1 MARDN
6 DKSKTSKTARVMN
19 LLSKK
24 PDPSQE
30 ETAEAVENQPSQPL
44 PPIISSLAPDAAVS
58 AQIKD
63 ALEDVLESE
72 QRIPLEIETP
82 HAQQPEPQPENPAQ
96 PEPPQPDPT
105 PEPAPVSQPEP
116 QPAPAEPAAPV
127 QQEAPVQ
134 ETAPVLQAAPAQ
146 EGPAQPALFDPSALA
161 AEGYIN
167 VMQVLVEEKALKYV
181 QMFGLCECDQCMAD
195 VKALALNHLPPK
207 YVVMRQGDVIPKLTF
222 YEGKYGS
229 DIIAQLLNACRIVKE
244 HPHHHR

>member
-1 MARDN
+1 MATKDN

-24 PDPSQE
+24 PDPAQE
-30 ETAEAVENQPSQPL
+30 ETTEIAGGQPSSQPL

-58 AQIKD
+58 AQIKGALED
-63 ALEDVLESE
+63 ALEDEHK
-72 QRIPLEIETP
+72 IPLELEEP
-82 HAQQPEPQPENPAQ
+82 AARQPEQEPEKPAEPAQ
-96 PEPPQPDPT
+96 
-105 PEPAPVSQPEP
+105 PEPAPVSEPMPAAPLPEPVEPAPISAQPEP
-116 QPAPAEPAAPV
+116 ELTQPV
-127 QQEAPVQ
+127 S
-134 ETAPVLQAAPAQ
+134 
-146 EGPAQPALFDPSALA
+146 FDPSNLA

-181 QMFGLCECDQCMAD
+181 QMFGLCQCDQCMAD

-207 YVVMRQGDVIPKLTF
+207 YVVMRQGDMIPKLTF

>member
-1 MARDN
+1 MAAKD
-6 DKSKTSKTARVMN
+6 KTSKTARVMS

-24 PDPSQE
+24 PDPAAPAE
-30 ETAEAVENQPSQPL
+30 ESAPAPAAPV
-44 PPIISSLAPDAAVS
+44 PPIVTSMAPDAAVS
-58 AQIKD
+58 VQIKNALED
-63 ALEDVLESE
+63 ALEGELPV
-72 QRIPLEIETP
+72 
-82 HAQQPEPQPENPAQ
+82 QQPAPPQAEPVQEAAPAPQ
-96 PEPPQPDPT
+96 AEPEPASEPVRDSAPAPQ
-105 PEPAPVSQPEP
+105 PEPAPEP
-116 QPAPAEPAAPV
+116 LAEQPAPASDEIQAPHEFLEPENP
-127 QQEAPVQ
+127 
-134 ETAPVLQAAPAQ
+134 
-146 EGPAQPALFDPSALA
+146 
-161 AEGYIN
+161 GYIN

>member
-1 MARDN
+1 MATKDN

-24 PDPSQE
+24 PDPAQE
-30 ETAEAVENQPSQPL
+30 ETTEIAGGQPSSQPL

-58 AQIKD
+58 AQIKGALED
-63 ALEDVLESE
+63 ALEDEHK
-72 QRIPLEIETP
+72 IPLELEEP
-82 HAQQPEPQPENPAQ
+82 AARQPEQEPEKPAEPAQ
-96 PEPPQPDPT
+96 
-105 PEPAPVSQPEP
+105 PEPAPVSEPMPAPEP
-116 QPAPAEPAAPV
+116 EPVPAPELTQPV
-127 QQEAPVQ
+127 S
-134 ETAPVLQAAPAQ
+134 
-146 EGPAQPALFDPSALA
+146 FDPSNLA

-181 QMFGLCECDQCMAD
+181 QMFGLCQCDQCMAD

-207 YVVMRQGDVIPKLTF
+207 YVVMRQGDMIPKLTF

>member
-1 MARDN
+1 MATKDN

-24 PDPSQE
+24 PDPAQE
-30 ETAEAVENQPSQPL
+30 EAAEAAGGQEVSQPL

-58 AQIKD
+58 AQIKGALED
-63 ALEDVLESE
+63 ALENETK
-72 QRIPLEIETP
+72 IPLEIEEP
-82 HAQQPEPQPENPAQ
+82 PARQPEPKEEKPAQ
-96 PEPPQPDPT
+96 PQAPLPAPPQEQAPAPQPEPDKAA
-105 PEPAPVSQPEP
+105 EPAPLPKEA
-116 QPAPAEPAAPV
+116 PAPQEAEPPRQKA
-127 QQEAPVQ
+127 
-134 ETAPVLQAAPAQ
+134 
-146 EGPAQPALFDPSALA
+146 AQPPLADPSALA
-161 AEGYIN
+161 AEGYVN

-181 QMFGLCECDQCMAD
+181 RMFGLCECDQCMAD

-207 YVVMRQGDVIPKLTF
+207 YVVMRQGDMIPKLTF

>member
-1 MARDN
+1 MATKDN

-24 PDPSQE
+24 PDPAQE
-30 ETAEAVENQPSQPL
+30 ETTEIAGGQPSSQPL

-58 AQIKD
+58 AQIKGALED
-63 ALEDVLESE
+63 ALEDEHK
-72 QRIPLEIETP
+72 IPLELEEP
-82 HAQQPEPQPENPAQ
+82 GARQPEQEPEKPAEPAQ
-96 PEPPQPDPT
+96 
-105 PEPAPVSQPEP
+105 PEPAPVSEPMPAPEP
-116 QPAPAEPAAPV
+116 EPAPAPEEPAAPLPEPV
-127 QQEAPVQ
+127 EPAPIS
-134 ETAPVLQAAPAQ
+134 
-146 EGPAQPALFDPSALA
+146 AQPEPKLTQPVSFDPSNLA

-181 QMFGLCECDQCMAD
+181 QMFGLCQCDQCMAD

-207 YVVMRQGDVIPKLTF
+207 YVVMRQGDMIPKLTF